1 MILLH
6 SINTLVHGT
15 WTRREYEKYIKIL
28 FGGCFGFAKGF
39 IKVVEAKRILA
50 SGAIKNVNEAVRKVG
65 ISRSAYYKYK
75 DHIFPFYETSQGK
88 VITLFLLW
96 KICRDSVEHYKQN
109 CRFKSKTL

>member
-15 WTRREYEKYIKIL
+15 WTRREYEKYIKYYL
-28 FGGCFGFAKGF
+28 VDASVLPKVF

-75 DHIFPFYETSQGK
+75 DQ
-88 VITLFLLW
+88 
-96 KICRDSVEHYKQN
+96 
-109 CRFKSKTL
+109 